1 MQRISNQKI
10 LPWLLLGAMSLTAC
24 GNKGDLYLPPKEENT
39 PTQDEPPAT
48 EKTPT
53 TPATTDEANS
63 RARESLTD
71 FPMP

>member
-1 MQRISNQKI
+1 MPPISNQKI
-10 LPWLLLGAMSLTAC
+10 LPWLLLGAISLTAC
-24 GNKGDLYLPPKEENT
+24 GNKGDLYLPPEEDST
-39 PTQDEPPAT
+39 PAHHDT

-63 RARESLTD
+63 HTTGSPPD